1 MTYDSLEFLLK
12 QSLKSQFPRAGNRV
26 FCALGVTGP
35 TGRSVPLTS
44 LKTHGHPWKPIG
56 SAWLQGN
63 WEQLNPPRLRGPVS
77 EEHLVTIA
85 GCQPLDF

>member
-1 MTYDSLEFLLK
+1 MYREKYKPFKGVKYMTKFLEFLLK
-12 QSLKSQFPRAGNRV
+12 QSLKSQQFPTAENRV
-26 FCALGVTGP
+26 FHALALTGGMTGP

-63 WEQLNPPRLRGPVS
+63 WERLNPPRL
-77 EEHLVTIA
+77 
-85 GCQPLDF
+85 